1 VRPDGFDAWQ
11 LDQSPE
17 LKFSASG
24 GRVDAHCWKQ
34 AAAGI
39 CIDAG
44 SWDTEAFQGA
54 VLVDGFALAALQ
66 PLLAAG
72 YKLDGTVDAN
82 LKFRG
87 DSAGLRGELH
97 WRQSHTVLGYA
108 DDIDEFYT
116 ELDEVQIDLV
126 STDEQT
132 DFSATISGEAGLT
145 LVATAKV
152 NGPLLEGSPIVAAA
166 NGRVPSIGLLRPLL
180 QRVIHPGELQGK
192 LTIDLDVGGTLG
204 DPVFSGGAN
213 LADGA
218 LGLVG
223 AGITLTD
230 INIVA
235 KSATSDRLQLTGQLR
250 SGEGSAEIK
259 GDIHSEV
266 NAEGIPGLVAD
277 ISIKGENLASVRTP
291 DLTVDTSPNLSLK
304 IGRGMFDISGVLN
317 IPNARAQIH
326 DLPRNA
332 IARSDDVIVHIPER
346 EVDEQ
351 GGTLVTGDV
360 VVELGDD
367 VRFNGFGLDSRLEG
381 SLKLTQNRGG
391 YLLSNG
397 TVRVLDGFL
406 IGYGKE
412 LRVDRGTLTFIGPL
426 DDPLINI
433 QVSRESFY
441 EGRQYT
447 VGLRLTGSAQ
457 NVKTEPFSR
466 PAMSDND
473 VLSFLLIDQP
483 TGSGAD
489 ASGAALALGLGQ
501 LFPGDGG
508 MLGLDEVGFETNDA
522 NEAAMVAGKRIND
535 KVYVR
540 YVFGSLGEPGAFRIR
555 YRLGRGFSLEAS
567 TGARQSLDII
577 YLLER

>member
-1 VRPDGFDAWQ
+1 
-11 LDQSPE
+11 
-17 LKFSASG
+17 
-24 GRVDAHCWKQ
+24 
-34 AAAGI
+34 
-39 CIDAG
+39 
-44 SWDTEAFQGA
+44 
-54 VLVDGFALAALQ
+54 
-66 PLLAAG
+66 
-72 YKLDGTVDAN
+72 
-82 LKFRG
+82 
-87 DSAGLRGELH
+87 
-97 WRQSHTVLGYA
+97 
-108 DDIDEFYT
+108 
-116 ELDEVQIDLV
+116 
-126 STDEQT
+126 
-132 DFSATISGEAGLT
+132 
-145 LVATAKV
+145 
-152 NGPLLEGSPIVAAA
+152 
-166 NGRVPSIGLLRPLL
+166 
-180 QRVIHPGELQGK
+180 
-192 LTIDLDVGGTLG
+192 
-204 DPVFSGGAN
+204 
-213 LADGA
+213 
-218 LGLVG
+218 
-223 AGITLTD
+223 
-230 INIVA
+230 
-235 KSATSDRLQLTGQLR
+235 
-250 SGEGSAEIK
+250 
-259 GDIHSEV
+259 
-266 NAEGIPGLVAD
+266 
-277 ISIKGENLASVRTP
+277 
-291 DLTVDTSPNLSLK
+291 
-304 IGRGMFDISGVLN
+304 
-317 IPNARAQIH
+317 
-326 DLPRNA
+326 
-332 IARSDDVIVHIPER
+332 
-346 EVDEQ
+346 
-351 GGTLVTGDV
+351 
-360 VVELGDD
+360 
-367 VRFNGFGLDSRLEG
+367 
-381 SLKLTQNRGG
+381 
-391 YLLSNG
+391 
-397 TVRVLDGFL
+397 VLDGFL